1 MNTQLPTRPH
11 LDERIQLALT
21 AGEKRRVFEVAAAR
35 GVTVSE
41 LLRGAIAQ
49 VSVDKAGVARS

>member
-21 AGEKRRVFEVAAAR
+21 AGDKRRVFEVAAAR
-35 GVTVSE
+35 GLTVSE
-41 LLRGAIAQ
+41 LLRAAIAQ
-49 VSVDKAGVARS
+49 VSVDEAGSAKL